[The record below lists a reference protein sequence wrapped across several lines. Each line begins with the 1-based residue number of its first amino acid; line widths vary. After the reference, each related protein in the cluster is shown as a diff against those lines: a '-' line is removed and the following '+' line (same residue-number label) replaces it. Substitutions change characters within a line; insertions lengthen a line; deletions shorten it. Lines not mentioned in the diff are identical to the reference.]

1 MAYKIMVVDDSEIIR
16 SMVQRSLAM
25 TGLPLDAVV
34 EAPNGKAALQ
44 LLENQWVDIVLTD
57 IHMPQ
62 MDGISLIEAMQANP
76 ELKDIPVVIVSTEG
90 SATRIDE
97 LKQKGVK
104 GYLRKPF
111 TPEKIRDVIV
121 NTLGAWNA

>member
-1 MAYKIMVVDDSEIIR
+1 MAYTIMVVDDSEIIR

>member
-1 MAYKIMVVDDSEIIR
+1 MVVDDSEIIR